1 MTAKPWIALF
11 CFTLAGIVRQFGC
24 RIESHKRFYSSLQR
38 WQSRHRR
45 RVVNVQNQPW
55 NLWSLRQ
62 KCDCLCHRRWMTP
75 RWAESGLCGEKSMC
89 ARVCPCVCVCV
100 RVCAYVC
107 VFVCFRHNSKSHHIS
122 IIWLLYIY
130 TRKEGS
136 LLSEQKPS
144 QNRNQDGKSP
154 AVAAETLGEILAKSF
169 LVPFSNTVSADF
181 RGRIWR
187 LNRSNGNCEI
197 VYG

>member
-100 RVCAYVC
+100 LMCACLC
-107 VFVCFRHNSKSHHIS
+107 VSGTTVNHITS
-122 IIWLLYIY
+122 PSSGCYIY
-130 TRKEGS
+130 
-136 LLSEQKPS
+136 
-144 QNRNQDGKSP
+144 
-154 AVAAETLGEILAKSF
+154 I
-169 LVPFSNTVSADF
+169 
-181 RGRIWR
+181 RGRRGVSYLSRNPHRIVIR
-187 LNRSNGNCEI
+187 TGNHLQSPQKR
-197 VYG
+197 